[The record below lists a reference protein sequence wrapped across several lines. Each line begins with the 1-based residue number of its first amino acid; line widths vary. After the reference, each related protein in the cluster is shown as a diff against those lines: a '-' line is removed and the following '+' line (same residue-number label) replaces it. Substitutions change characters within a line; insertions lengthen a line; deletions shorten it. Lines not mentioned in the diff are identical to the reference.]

1 MGCCKS
7 VQSSEE
13 ENILSFFKRK
23 FKENTFHFTI
33 KNYQENYDKI
43 LKYSGNN
50 FKRLCK
56 KQSVRLN
63 FIEILKKG
71 NVFIKNNK
79 QKEEDINKILYYIMV
94 LTILLDIKNEEF
106 GKNIIE
112 IEDINYDINQI
123 NLINL
128 KRELLELGYNL
139 FQIEFVEF
147 NNIKI
152 IIYYLAKLFGLCFKD
167 FQDTNNIISLKNY
180 IEKIKL
186 ILDSNIFSDEE
197 EQYIFIKDNI
207 LTLGEFFNYNN
218 YNNLDEEIPEIIME
232 LSAIVL
238 NHWHDYF
245 LENIQLIRENINKNI
260 RNTTDKLIN
269 CEENNILIEKKIN
282 DNNNVHFDEY
292 NSVNDNILHKDLISI
307 FESMYNIYKKLIQDI
322 YSGKNT
328 IIALGNK
335 LTSKNEDKYQFDKI
349 IIFMLFYECYIKCD
363 EKLILCFMDYITD
376 LYMSNEIILN
386 DNNNIYYDIA
396 LNSYYLIYKNQQ
408 LCKQY
413 ISLLTQIFSKE
424 MENETINNDQIL
436 IVKLIQIYQKKENNN
451 KITKLFF
458 YFILSVSRYYY
469 NLINSNNENG
479 KANNSEFNKKI
490 IKNIFINLNS
500 IIKTYFIN
508 NNTNKFSFSIKEKG
522 VATNMININN
532 MSTNTE
538 TYIAYNSDN
547 ILTKYFKISI
557 ISYETITTNF
567 FNFKKIKNELVE
579 IIEFYLYFHIFI
591 INNMNILILINDLT
605 YREKIY
611 HNLFKIITEFEIIQI
626 QESYKENNF
635 ISTKKDEINNNIN
648 DILLSLKIILKI
660 NELTESKNYIQDC
673 YLFYKSIARNI
684 YTLLELEI
692 QNDINNCQIEA
703 NNLKIIY
710 SIIFFILC
718 QFINLINIPNSMSK
732 LNLEIKTKVR
742 KLDEKI
748 GNLLSKINISNFI
761 VNENSNEN
769 QNYNYLKEL
778 ISKENENDN
787 FKISH
792 SLFKQILE
800 IIYTKL
806 FDKNS
811 SLNIF
816 FDNQIFNSNY
826 FCDTNNCFNKSTSK
840 LNDSI
845 TEGKEN
851 SIINQDFDNLNENI
865 IEDISIK
872 ILDSKKKSLNNLSE
886 ISNKIA
892 NINIPSENCAFSNK
906 LLSNSFTMED
916 NQYQNI
922 KV

>member
-23 FKENTFHFTI
+23 FKENNFHFTI

-50 FKRLCK
+50 YKRLCK

-79 QKEEDINKILYYIMV
+79 QKEEDITKILYYIMV
-94 LTILLDIKNEEF
+94 LTILLEIKQEEF
-106 GKNIIE
+106 EKNIIE
-112 IEDINYDINQI
+112 IEDINYDTNQI

-167 FQDTNNIISLKNY
+167 FNDTNNIVSLKNY

-186 ILDSNIFSDEE
+186 ILDSNILSDEE
-197 EQYIFIKDNI
+197 EQYIFVKDNI
-207 LTLGEFFNYNN
+207 LTLGEYFNYNN

-245 LENIQLIRENINKNI
+245 LDNIQLIRESINKNI
-260 RNTTDKLIN
+260 RNATDKLIN
-269 CEENNILIEKKIN
+269 YEETNFLNEKKIN
-282 DNNNVHFDEY
+282 DNISLEEL
-292 NSVNDNILHKDLISI
+292 NSDNDNIFHKDLKLI
-307 FESMYNIYKKLIQDI
+307 FGSMYNIYKKIIQDI

-335 LTSKNEDKYQFDKI
+335 LISKDEDKYQFDKI
-349 IIFMLFYECYIKCD
+349 IIFMLFYECYIKSD
-363 EKLILCFMDYITD
+363 EKLILCFMDHITD

-424 MENETINNDQIL
+424 MENKTINNNQIL

-458 YFILSVSRYYY
+458 YFILSISRYYN

-479 KANNSEFNKKI
+479 NTNNNEINKKI
-490 IKNIFINLNS
+490 IKNIFNNLNS
-500 IIKTYFIN
+500 IIKIYFIN
-508 NNTNKFSFSIKEKG
+508 NNTSKLSFLIKEKG
-522 VATNMININN
+522 GAINTINLN
-532 MSTNTE
+532 NLSTNTA
-538 TYIAYNSDN
+538 TYNTYNSDK
-547 ILTKYFKISI
+547 ILTNYFKISI

-579 IIEFYLYFHIFI
+579 NIEFYLYFHIFI
-591 INNMNILILINDLT
+591 INNMNILILINDFT

-611 HNLFKIITEFEIIQI
+611 HNFFKIITQFEIIQI

-635 ISTKKDEINNNIN
+635 TTTKKDEINNNIN
-648 DILLSLKIILKI
+648 DILLSLQIILKI
-660 NELTESKNYIQDC
+660 NDLTDSKNYIQDC
-673 YLFYKSIARNI
+673 YLFYKSMARNI
-684 YTLLELEI
+684 HTLLELEI
-692 QNDINNCQIEA
+692 PNDNNNYQIEA
-703 NNLKIIY
+703 NDLKIIY
-710 SIIFFILC
+710 SIVFFILC
-718 QFINLINIPNSMSK
+718 QFIILINVPNSIPK
-732 LNLEIKTKVR
+732 LNLEIKNKVR

-769 QNYNYLKEL
+769 QNFNYLKEL
-778 ISKENENDN
+778 ISKVNCGDN

-792 SLFKQILE
+792 ALFKQILE
-800 IIYTKL
+800 IIFKKL

-816 FDNQIFNSNY
+816 FDNQICNSNY

-851 SIINQDFDNLNENI
+851 SFINQDFDNLNENI

-872 ILDSKKKSLNNLSE
+872 MLDSKKKSLNNISE
-886 ISNKIA
+886 MSNKIV
-892 NINIPSENCAFSNK
+892 NINIPSENIAFSNK
-906 LLSNSFTMED
+906 LLSNSFTLED